1 MASDAGTTRVG
12 FFGAGLIASFHAAGL
27 ERAGT
32 DHEVVGVYD
41 PDTERR
47 DAFAERWQ
55 VPACDSEAEVFDRS
69 DAVYVCTWTSEHARL
84 VAEACRRG
92 LAVFC
97 EKPLAFDA
105 PAATAMADAVGA
117 AEVVNQVG
125 LVLRYSPAFRLLA
138 DLVAEPAAGRVMSVV
153 FRDDQYI
160 PVQGMYGS
168 SWRGDRA
175 KAGAGTLLEHSI
187 HDVDVL
193 EHCIGPV
200 ASVSAHS
207 ANFHGLDGI
216 EDAVATVLRF
226 ESGAVGVHTTVWHDV
241 LERPSLRRVEV
252 FCERRHVVV
261 ENDTLGPM
269 RWQTLGED
277 EVVVEGDALL
287 AVVAERGLAARRNQD
302 RAFLESVRHGTPATP
317 SFADAV
323 RAHRVVDAIYAS
335 AAAGGAPTPV
345 S

>member
-1 MASDAGTTRVG
+1 MTIRVG
-12 FFGAGLIASFHAAGL
+12 FLGAGLIATSHAAGL

-32 DHEVVGVYD
+32 DHELVGVYD

-47 DAFAERWQ
+47 DAFAERWR
-55 VPACDSEAEVFDRS
+55 VPACNSEAEVVDRA
-69 DAVYVCTWTSEHARL
+69 DAVYVCTWTSEHPRL
-84 VAEACRRG
+84 VEAAARRG

-105 PAATAMADAVGA
+105 STAAAMAAAVDEAGI
-117 AEVVNQVG
+117 VNQVG

-138 DLVAEPAAGRVMSVV
+138 DLVADPAAGRPMSVA

-160 PVQGMYGS
+160 PVQGMYAS

-187 HDVDVL
+187 HDVDIV
-193 EHCIGPV
+193 EHCLGPI
-200 ASVSAHS
+200 ASVSARS

-216 EDAVATVLRF
+216 EDAVATVLQF
-226 ESGAVGVHTTVWHDV
+226 ASGAVGVHTTIWHDV

-261 ENDTLGPM
+261 ENDALGPV

-277 EVVVEGDALL
+277 EVAVEGDTLL
-287 AVVAERGLAARRNQD
+287 AAVAERGLATGRNQD
-302 RAFLESVRHGTPATP
+302 RAFIEAVRAGAPASP

-335 AAAGGAPTPV
+335 AAADGTAVALGER
-345 S
+345 